1 MWPKIWKQE
10 RSVIS
15 NIIEISKQC
24 KTDDINV
31 LVAGKSAWNDK
42 LNHIVVK
49 DNDIVKAELE
59 KRHIVCIDKK
69 SMSEI
74 PRQPKRVTFRQ
85 KWNC

>member
-49 DNDIVKAELE
+49 DNGIVKAELE

-69 SMSEI
+69 SCRDTTATEKGYI
-74 PRQPKRVTFRQ
+74 
-85 KWNC
+85 